1 MASTS
6 LLIAVSVAV
15 LVVSEAAPLTTTT
28 TPECH
33 SHAEATCHNT
43 TTVFTVCMS
52 DGKVYHNACSIMHAL
67 CDDHNLR
74 PDYHSSN
81 PACPHAVTR
90 PTTTPLPVTHFE
102 TLLYPAIEHGID
114 DRLAASR
121 DKGVAPKDALPIFSV
136 QDHNHKHYV
145 RNPDCWAADLDLTCI
160 SPWNSN
166 GHTRKAGTLVSPRH
180 AVWARHYNIPVNSTL
195 RFVAR
200 DGTVVDR
207 RITAT
212 RYVDAHGGSGFYG
225 RDNVVGVLDRD
236 VPASISYAKVMPH
249 TLLTMHPP
257 PNVHL
262 PVMSTD
268 FEEKAL
274 VTDFF
279 LYSNRSISLRSPYT
293 SSPRHDYYEPKITG
307 DSGNPSF
314 FIIDDELVLLFTFT
328 SGGAGGGTNFIYH
341 YDDINRI
348 MTQLGGGY
356 QLTEVDLSRFLGE
369 GEVLPRIVG

>member
-1 MASTS
+1 MGLSLITISCFTIAAIAAAAQHTRNSETFETS
-6 LLIAVSVAV
+6 LYA
-15 LVVSEAAPLTTTT
+15 
-28 TPECH
+28 
-33 SHAEATCHNT
+33 
-43 TTVFTVCMS
+43 
-52 DGKVYHNACSIMHAL
+52 
-67 CDDHNLR
+67 
-74 PDYHSSN
+74 
-81 PACPHAVTR
+81 
-90 PTTTPLPVTHFE
+90 
-102 TLLYPAIEHGID
+102 AIEHGID

-136 QDHNHKHYV
+136 QNHNGKNYV
-145 RNPDCWAADLDLTCI
+145 RNPDCWAADLDLTSI

-166 GHTRKAGTLVSPRH
+166 GRNRKAGTLVSPRH

-236 VPASISYAKVMPH
+236 VPASISFAKVMPH
-249 TLLTMHPP
+249 TLLTLQPP
-257 PNVHL
+257 WDVRL
-262 PVMSTD
+262 PVLSTD

-279 LYSNRSISLRSPYT
+279 RYSNRSISLRSPHT
-293 SSPRHDYYEPKITG
+293 SSPRHDYYERKITG

-314 FIIDDELVLLFTFT
+314 FIIDDELVKVKLCPRQ
-328 SGGAGGGTNFIYH
+328 S
-341 YDDINRI
+341 D
-348 MTQLGGGY
+348 
-356 QLTEVDLSRFLGE
+356 SRLN
-369 GEVLPRIVG
+369 